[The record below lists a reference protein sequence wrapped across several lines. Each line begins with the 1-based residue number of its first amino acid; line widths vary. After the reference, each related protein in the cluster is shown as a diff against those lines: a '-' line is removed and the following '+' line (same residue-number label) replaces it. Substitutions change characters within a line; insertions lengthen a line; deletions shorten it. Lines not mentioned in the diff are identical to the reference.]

1 MDLYISKVLVG
12 ILILF
17 MVGSFT
23 VFLINLLNTP
33 SITKDT
39 FINNINLNNTNMNEE
54 DYCYDV
60 SGQIKKPQT
69 TLKSLPRG
77 FSQDVTKNMHHCIL
91 NS

>member
-60 SGQIKKPQT
+60 SGQIKNPQT
-69 TLKSLPRG
+69 KLLPRNYL
-77 FSQDVTKNMHHCIL
+77 QDVSNNKYKL
-91 NS
+91 YS